1 VAIDELAISAPVT
14 PAPDSR
20 VSRGPLGLITTTL
33 RTTRGRVGAALV
45 MFVVLVSVIGPF
57 VAPHSP
63 TDLVSGSFV
72 PPGNGYPLG
81 TDYLGRD
88 AFSRLLNGGWELLAM
103 AACATVLGVAVGALV
118 GVLAAFE
125 GGWLDSILMRTV
137 DVLLA
142 FPQIVFALL
151 LVSII
156 GPKVW
161 LIVLAVAIAHAPQV
175 ARVIRSAAL
184 DVCERDFVKSVELI
198 AIPRR
203 KIMTGEVLPNLISPL
218 MVEFGLRLTFSII
231 IIAGLSF
238 LGFGLQPPSPN
249 WGSMINENRV
259 GLVAN
264 PWPVIAPILMLVIL
278 TVGMNTFTDA
288 VARVSLGTLRAHR
301 ERHKPRRRVRGIRG
315 TAAEPGQEPDRG

>member
-1 VAIDELAISAPVT
+1 
-14 PAPDSR
+14 
-20 VSRGPLGLITTTL
+20 
-33 RTTRGRVGAALV
+33 
-45 MFVVLVSVIGPF
+45 MFVVVVAAIGPL

-63 TDLVSGSFV
+63 TELVSGSLL

-81 TDYLGRD
+81 TDDLGRD
-88 AFSRLLNGGWELLAM
+88 VLSRLLNGGWELLAM
-103 AACATVLGVAVGALV
+103 AAIATVLGVVIGALL
-118 GVLAAFE
+118 GILAAFE
-125 GGWLDSILMRTV
+125 GGWVDSILMRTV

-151 LVSII
+151 LVSIV

-161 LIVLAVAIAHAPQV
+161 LIVVAVAVAHAPQV

-203 KIMTGEVLPNLISPL
+203 KIMVGEILPNLISPL

-231 IIAGLSF
+231 IISGLSF

-249 WGSMINENRV
+249 WGAMINENRV

-264 PWPVIAPILMLVIL
+264 PWAVIAPIVMLVLL

-288 VARVSLGTLRAHR
+288 IARVSLGTLHAHR
-301 ERHKPRRRVRGIRG
+301 SRHRFRRRRPGI
-315 TAAEPGQEPDRG
+315 AAVAEQGPDRG

>member
-1 VAIDELAISAPVT
+1 VAIDELAITAPVT
-14 PAPDSR
+14 PAPDTR
-20 VSRGPLGLITTTL
+20 AARGPLGLVTTAL
-33 RTTRGRVGAALV
+33 RTTRGGVGAGLV
-45 MFVVLVSVIGPF
+45 MFVVLVAAIGPL

-63 TDLVSGSFV
+63 TALVSGSLLA
-72 PPGNGYPLG
+72 PGNGYPLG
-81 TDYLGRD
+81 TDDLGRD
-88 AFSRLLNGGWELLAM
+88 VLSRLLNGGWELLAM
-103 AACATVLGVAVGALV
+103 AAVATVLGVAIGALLGIV
-118 GVLAAFE
+118 AAFE
-125 GGWLDSILMRTV
+125 GGWIDSILMRTV

-161 LIVLAVAIAHAPQV
+161 LIVVAVAIAHAPQV

-203 KIMTGEVLPNLISPL
+203 RIVIGEILPNLISPL

-264 PWPVIAPILMLVIL
+264 PWAVIAPIVMLVIL

-301 ERHKPRRRVRGIRG
+301 ERHKPRRRRRALTGP
-315 TAAEPGQEPDRG
+315 EPKQEPSHG

>member
-1 VAIDELAISAPVT
+1 MAIEELGLTTSAA
-14 PAPDSR
+14 PASDTR
-20 VSRGPLGLITTTL
+20 LSRGVLGVLGTAL
-33 RTTRGRVGAALV
+33 RTPRGGIGAALV
-45 MFVVLVSVIGPF
+45 VFVALVAAIGPA
-57 VAPHSP
+57 VAPHGPS
-63 TDLVSGSFV
+63 DLVSGPFI
-72 PPGNGYPLG
+72 PPGSGYVLG
-81 TDYLGRD
+81 TDTLGRD
-88 AFSRLLNGGWELLAM
+88 VLSRLLNGGWQLLAM
-103 AACATVLGVAVGALV
+103 AGIATVLGVTVGALI

-125 GGWLDSILMRTV
+125 GKWVDSGLMRTV

-161 LIVLAVAIAHAPQV
+161 LIVVAVAVAHAPQV

-198 AIPRR
+198 AIPRW
-203 KIMTGEVLPNLISPL
+203 KIITGEILPNLMSPL

-249 WGSMINENRV
+249 WGAMINENRV
-259 GLVAN
+259 GLAGN
-264 PWPVIAPILMLVIL
+264 PWAVTAPVVMLVIL

-288 VARVSLGTLRAHR
+288 VARVSLGGLSAHR
-301 ERHKPRRRVRGIRG
+301 DRHRTRRGWLR
-315 TAAEPGQEPDRG
+315 PGSLRSQVDIEDGG

>member
-1 VAIDELAISAPVT
+1 MAIEELAITAPLT
-14 PAPDSR
+14 PAPETR
-20 VSRGPLGLITTTL
+20 VSRGPLGLITTAL

-45 MFVVLVSVIGPF
+45 MFVVLVAAIGPI
-57 VAPHSP
+57 VAPYSP
-63 TDLVSGSFV
+63 TELVSGSFF
-72 PPGNGYPLG
+72 PPGSGYPLG
-81 TDYLGRD
+81 TDVLGRD
-88 AFSRLLNGGWELLAM
+88 VLSRLLNGGWELLAM
-103 AACATVLGVAVGALV
+103 AAVATVLGVAIGALV
-118 GVLAAFE
+118 GILAAFE

-142 FPQIVFALL
+142 FPQIVFALM

-161 LIVLAVAIAHAPQV
+161 LIVVAVAIAHAPQV

-203 KIMTGEVLPNLISPL
+203 KIMTGEILPNLMSPL
-218 MVEFGLRLTFSII
+218 MVELGLRLTFSII

-238 LGFGLQPPSPN
+238 LGLGLQPPSPN
-249 WGSMINENRV
+249 WGAMINENRV
-259 GLVAN
+259 GLVGN
-264 PWPVIAPILMLVIL
+264 PWGVIAPILMLVIL

-288 VARVSLGTLRAHR
+288 VARVSLGTLSAHR
-301 ERHKPRRRVRGIRG
+301 ERHKPRRHRPRVSG
-315 TAAEPGQEPDRG
+315 AEAEQEPDRG

>member
-1 VAIDELAISAPVT
+1 VALEELAITAPVT
-14 PAPDSR
+14 PAPETR
-20 VSRGPLGLITTTL
+20 VSRGPLGLITTAL

-45 MFVVLVSVIGPF
+45 MFVVLVAAIGPA
-57 VAPHSP
+57 VAAHSP
-63 TDLVSGSFV
+63 TALVSGSLL

-81 TDYLGRD
+81 TDDLGRD
-88 AFSRLLNGGWELLAM
+88 VLSRVLNGGWELLAM
-103 AACATVLGVAVGALV
+103 AAVATVLGVAIGALV

-161 LIVLAVAIAHAPQV
+161 LIVVAVAVAHAPQV

-184 DVCERDFVKSVELI
+184 DVCERDFVKSLELI

-203 KIMTGEVLPNLISPL
+203 KIMIGEILPNLISPL

-249 WGSMINENRV
+249 WGAMINENRV

-264 PWPVIAPILMLVIL
+264 PWGVIAPILMLVIL

-301 ERHKPRRRVRGIRG
+301 ERHKPRRRRPRVAR
-315 TAAEPGQEPDRG
+315 AEADQEPNVG

>member
-1 VAIDELAISAPVT
+1 MAIEELAITAPVT
-14 PAPDSR
+14 PAPESR
-20 VSRGPLGLITTTL
+20 VSRGPLALITTAL

-45 MFVVLVSVIGPF
+45 MFVVLVAAIGPI

-63 TDLVSGSFV
+63 TELVSGSFL
-72 PPGNGYPLG
+72 PPGAGYPLG
-81 TDYLGRD
+81 TDDLGRD
-88 AFSRLLNGGWELLAM
+88 VLSRLLNGGWELLAM
-103 AACATVLGVAVGALV
+103 AAVATVLGVAVGALV
-118 GVLAAFE
+118 GILAAFE

-142 FPQIVFALL
+142 FPQIVFALM

-161 LIVLAVAIAHAPQV
+161 LIVVAVAIAHAPQV

-203 KIMTGEVLPNLISPL
+203 KIMTGEILPNLISPL
-218 MVEFGLRLTFSII
+218 MVELGLRLTFSII

-249 WGSMINENRV
+249 WGAMINENRV

-264 PWPVIAPILMLVIL
+264 PWAVIAPVVMLVIL

-288 VARVSLGTLRAHR
+288 VARVSLGGLRAHR
-301 ERHKPRRRVRGIRG
+301 ERNKPRRRRSRVTG
-315 TAAEPGQEPDRG
+315 AEPEQEPNRG

>member
-1 VAIDELAISAPVT
+1 VAIDELAITAPVA
-14 PAPDSR
+14 PASETR
-20 VSRGPLGLITTTL
+20 VSRGPLGLITTAL

-45 MFVVLVSVIGPF
+45 MFVVLVAAIGPA

-63 TDLVSGSFV
+63 TALVSGSLL
-72 PPGNGYPLG
+72 PPANGYPLG
-81 TDYLGRD
+81 TDDLGRD
-88 AFSRLLNGGWELLAM
+88 VLSRVLNGGWELLAM
-103 AACATVLGVAVGALV
+103 AAVATLLGVAIGALI

-161 LIVLAVAIAHAPQV
+161 LIVVAVAVAHAPQV

-184 DVCERDFVKSVELI
+184 DVCERDFVKSLELI

-203 KIMTGEVLPNLISPL
+203 KIMIGEILPNLISPL

-249 WGSMINENRV
+249 WGAMINENRV

-264 PWPVIAPILMLVIL
+264 PWGVIAPILMLVIL

-301 ERHKPRRRVRGIRG
+301 EHHKPRRRRPLVGR
-315 TAAEPGQEPDRG
+315 AKAEQEPNDG

>member
-1 VAIDELAISAPVT
+1 VAIEELAITAPVT
-14 PAPDSR
+14 PASETR
-20 VSRGPLGLITTTL
+20 VSRGPLALAGMAL
-33 RTTRGRVGAALV
+33 RTTRGRVGGALV
-45 MFVVLVSVIGPF
+45 TFVVLVAAIGPL

-63 TDLVSGSFV
+63 TALISGDFL
-72 PPGNGYPLG
+72 PPGSGYPLG
-81 TDYLGRD
+81 TDTLGRD
-88 AFSRLLNGGWELLAM
+88 VLSRLLTGGWELLAM
-103 AACATVLGVAVGALV
+103 AIVATVLGVAIGALV

-125 GGWLDSILMRTV
+125 GRWIDSILMRTA

-142 FPQIVFALL
+142 FPQIVFALM

-161 LIVLAVAIAHAPQV
+161 LIVVAVAIAHAPQV

-184 DVCERDFVKSVELI
+184 DVCERDFIKSMELI

-203 KIMTGEVLPNLISPL
+203 KIMTGEILPNLISPL
-218 MVEFGLRLTFSII
+218 MVELGLRLTFSII

-249 WGSMINENRV
+249 WGAMINENRV
-259 GLVAN
+259 GLAAN
-264 PWPVIAPILMLVIL
+264 PWAVIVPIVMLVIL

-288 VARVSLGTLRAHR
+288 IARVSLGGLQAHR
-301 ERHKPRRRVRGIRG
+301 ERHQPRRKPSRWLRG
-315 TAAEPGQEPDRG
+315 EPTQASDRG

>member
-1 VAIDELAISAPVT
+1 VTVAIEELAISAPVAA
-14 PAPDSR
+14 APEAR
-20 VSRGPLGLITTTL
+20 VSRGPLVLIGTAL
-33 RTTRGRVGAALV
+33 RTGRGRIGAILV
-45 MFVVLVSVIGPF
+45 LFVVLVAGIGPI
-57 VAPHSP
+57 VAPYSP
-63 TDLVSGSFV
+63 TALVSGPFM
-72 PPGNGYPLG
+72 PPGSGYVLG
-81 TDYLGRD
+81 TDTLGRD
-88 AFSRLLNGGWELLAM
+88 VLSRLLSGGWELLLM
-103 AACATVLGVAVGALV
+103 AAIATVLGVAVGALI

-125 GGWLDSILMRTV
+125 GGWIDSILMRTV

-142 FPQIVFALL
+142 FPQIVFVLL

-203 KIMTGEVLPNLISPL
+203 KIIVGEILPNLISPL
-218 MVEFGLRLTFSII
+218 MVEFGLRLTYSII

-249 WGSMINENRV
+249 WGAMINENRV

-264 PWPVIAPILMLVIL
+264 PWAVIAPVLMLVIL

-288 VARVSLGTLRAHR
+288 VARVSLGGLRVHR
-301 ERHKPRRRVRGIRG
+301 DRHKPRRRRLRLAG
-315 TAAEPGQEPDRG
+315 AEPAQGPDRG

>member
-1 VAIDELAISAPVT
+1 MALDELAITAPVA
-14 PAPDSR
+14 PAPETR
-20 VSRGPLGLITTTL
+20 VSRGPLGLITTAL

-45 MFVVLVSVIGPF
+45 MFVVLVAVVGPF
-57 VAPHSP
+57 VSPHSP
-63 TDLVSGSFV
+63 TELVSGSFL
-72 PPGNGYPLG
+72 PPGSGYPLG
-81 TDYLGRD
+81 TDDLGRD
-88 AFSRLLNGGWELLAM
+88 VLSRLLNGGWELLAM
-103 AACATVLGVAVGALV
+103 AAVATVLGVAVGALV
-118 GVLAAFE
+118 GILAAFE

-142 FPQIVFALL
+142 FPQIVFALM

-161 LIVLAVAIAHAPQV
+161 LIVVAVAIAHAPQV

-203 KIMTGEVLPNLISPL
+203 KIMTGEILPNLISPL
-218 MVEFGLRLTFSII
+218 MVELGLRLTFSII

-249 WGSMINENRV
+249 WGAMINENRV

-264 PWPVIAPILMLVIL
+264 PWAVIAPILMLVIL

-288 VARVSLGTLRAHR
+288 VARVSLGTLRTHR
-301 ERHKPRRRVRGIRG
+301 ERHKPRRHRQRVTG
-315 TAAEPGQEPDRG
+315 AEPEQEPNHG